1 METMNVDINQ
11 EKKIPG
17 SLDQLFIIT
26 KYELLNYF
34 RSRRFL
40 ILLIIGLIIDLLL
53 TGIIGY
59 YRPQSFLS
67 SSLSFY
73 SGWVG
78 NSITFIIILSAIF
91 FGGDS
96 ISGEFQNKTGFFI
109 ASRPIR
115 RSSIYT
121 GKWIASFIAS
131 FLIIIIFLAITIA
144 NGVYYFGASVP
155 YQLWD
160 ALAFSILYLAAV
172 LGFAFFFSSLFK
184 SSAYSIIV
192 TVILFLF
199 AFTLIQFL
207 VSSLVGIEPWFII
220 TYASGIIS
228 NIFTVPFPPHIVT
241 TVTHLGHGRTLT
253 TTTYNATISE
263 GLIIMAGYFIIST
276 LLGLFVFEKRE
287 FN

>member
-144 NGVYYFGASVP
+144 NGVYYFGVGIP
-155 YQLWD
+155 YQLWES
-160 ALAFSILYLAAV
+160 LAFSILYLAAV

-199 AFTLIQFL
+199 AFTLIQFI

-241 TVTHLGHGRTLT
+241 TVTNFHGRIIK

>member
-1 METMNVDINQ
+1 METMNVDVNQ
-11 EKKIPG
+11 QIGTPG

-34 RSRRFL
+34 RSKRFL
-40 ILLIIGLIIDLLL
+40 ILLIIGLIIDFIL

-67 SSLSFY
+67 STLSFY
-73 SGWVG
+73 GGWVG
-78 NSITFIIILSAIF
+78 QSITFIIILSAIF

-115 RSSIYT
+115 RSSIYI
-121 GKWIASFIAS
+121 GKWIASFVAS
-131 FLIIIIFLAITIA
+131 LLIMFIFLAITIA
-144 NGVYYFGASVP
+144 NGIYYFGYSIP
-155 YQLWD
+155 YQLGD
-160 ALAFSILYLAAV
+160 AILFSILYLAAV

-184 SSAYSIIV
+184 SSAYSILI
-192 TVILFLF
+192 TIILFLF
-199 AFTLIQFL
+199 AFTLMQDLI
-207 VSSLVGIEPWFII
+207 SSLVGIEPWFII
-220 TYASGIIS
+220 TYAAGIIT
-228 NIFTVPFPPHIVT
+228 NVFTVPFPAQIVHSAT
-241 TVTHLGHGRTLT
+241 QVGPKKTIFRTI
-253 TTTYNATISE
+253 YNATIPE

-276 LLGLFVFEKRE
+276 ILGLFIFEKRE

>member
-241 TVTHLGHGRTLT
+241 TVSNFHGRIVK

>member
-1 METMNVDINQ
+1 METMNVDVNQ
-11 EKKIPG
+11 QIGTPG

-40 ILLIIGLIIDLLL
+40 ILLIIGLIIDFIL

-67 SSLSFY
+67 SNLSFY
-73 SGWVG
+73 GGWVG
-78 NSITFIIILSAIF
+78 QSITFIIILSAIF

-115 RSSIYT
+115 RSSIYI
-121 GKWIASFIAS
+121 GKWIASFVAS
-131 FLIIIIFLAITIA
+131 LLIMFIFLAITIA
-144 NGVYYFGASVP
+144 NGIYYFGYSIP
-155 YQLWD
+155 YQLGD
-160 ALAFSILYLAAV
+160 AILFSILYLAAV

-184 SSAYSIIV
+184 SSAYSILI
-192 TVILFLF
+192 TIILFLF
-199 AFTLIQFL
+199 AFTLMQDLI
-207 VSSLVGIEPWFII
+207 SSLVGIEPWFII
-220 TYASGIIS
+220 TYTAGIIT
-228 NIFTVPFPPHIVT
+228 NIFTVPFPAHIVHST
-241 TVTHLGHGRTLT
+241 TQIGPKRTIF

-276 LLGLFVFEKRE
+276 ILGLFIFEKRE

>member
-1 METMNVDINQ
+1 METMTMDINQ

-26 KYELLNYF
+26 KFEMLNYF
-34 RSRRFL
+34 RSKRFL
-40 ILLIIGLIIDLLL
+40 ILLIIGIIIDLLF
-53 TGIIGY
+53 TGLIGY

-73 SGWVG
+73 SEWVG
-78 NSITFIIILSAIF
+78 QSITFIIILSAIF

-115 RSSIYT
+115 RSSIYI

-131 FLIIIIFLAITIA
+131 FLIIIIFLVITIA
-144 NGVYYFGASVP
+144 NGVYYFGDSIP

-184 SSAYSIIV
+184 SSAYSIII

-199 AFTLIQFL
+199 AFNLIQFL
-207 VSSLVGIEPWFII
+207 ISSLVGIEPWFII

-228 NIFTVPFPPHIVT
+228 NIFTVPFPAHVVTNVT
-241 TVTHLGHGRTLT
+241 TIGKKRTIT
-253 TTTYNATISE
+253 TTTYNATITE

-276 LLGLFVFEKRE
+276 LLGLFIFEKRE

>member
-199 AFTLIQFL
+199 AFTLIQFI

-241 TVTHLGHGRTLT
+241 TVTNFHGRIIK

>member
-26 KYELLNYF
+26 KFEMLNYF
-34 RSRRFL
+34 RSKRFL
-40 ILLIIGLIIDLLL
+40 ILLIIGIIIDLLFTWL
-53 TGIIGY
+53 IGY

-73 SGWVG
+73 SEWVG
-78 NSITFIIILSAIF
+78 QSITFIIILSAIF

-115 RSSIYT
+115 RSSIYI

-131 FLIIIIFLAITIA
+131 FLIIIIFLVITIA
-144 NGVYYFGASVP
+144 NGVYYFGDSIP

-184 SSAYSIIV
+184 SSAYSIII

-199 AFTLIQFL
+199 AFNLIQFL
-207 VSSLVGIEPWFII
+207 ISSLVGIEPWFII

-228 NIFTVPFPPHIVT
+228 NIFTVPFPAHVVTNVT
-241 TVTHLGHGRTLT
+241 TIGKKRTIT
-253 TTTYNATISE
+253 TTTYNATITE

-276 LLGLFVFEKRE
+276 LLGLFIFEKRE

>member
-17 SLDQLFIIT
+17 SIDQLFIIT

-199 AFTLIQFL
+199 AFSLIQVL

-241 TVTHLGHGRTLT
+241 TVTNFHGRTVNS
-253 TTTYNATISE
+253 TTYNATISE